1 MLSDSIRH
9 MREMLKHDGS
19 QAGLLLTLQA
29 FEIEARNMED
39 RLHLLLG
46 TPHVALDGNLIS
58 APELIVDIAGA
69 A

>member
-1 MLSDSIRH
+1 MLSDSIRQ
-9 MREMLKHDGS
+9 MRESMKHEGQ

-39 RLHLLLG
+39 RLELLLG
-46 TPHVALDGNLIS
+46 VPHLALDGNLVS
-58 APELIVDIAGA
+58 APEPVGMTGA